1 MCVPPKTWNAREP
14 LLVAI
19 NLVNRI
25 LYSTEA
31 SLLAKEAIASF
42 GAKSRLGYSGE
53 NLNARKVYVPTV
65 REICFFLIHVY
76 FTYTIIRYI
85 MSQKN
90 SRYSEFSR
98 GKLEFN
104 SRV

>member
-1 MCVPPKTWNAREP
+1 MSTGLENGYQVPMNS
-14 LLVAI
+14 L
-19 NLVNRI
+19 
-25 LYSTEA
+25 ST
-31 SLLAKEAIASF
+31 
-42 GAKSRLGYSGE
+42 LGYSGE

-98 GKLEFN
+98 GKLEFD
-104 SRV
+104 SRDYLEIISRGPRDNLERLSR